1 MGKDARM
8 KRKFTIIASLAF
20 AAGCLTTIAA
30 MPAAHAQMNTQG
42 VEVITNGPQR
52 SPGDGQA
59 GWSATRNVRDSER
72 YESVVH
78 SNANYR
84 SERERRECGPITDPR
99 MHEHCMASF
108 GR

>member
-1 MGKDARM
+1 M

-20 AAGCLTTIAA
+20 AAGCLTAIAA

-72 YESVVH
+72 YESVVR
-78 SNANYR
+78 SNRTFRAG
-84 SERERRECGPITDPR
+84 RERKECGPIDDPR
-99 MHEHCMASF
+99 LHADCIASF